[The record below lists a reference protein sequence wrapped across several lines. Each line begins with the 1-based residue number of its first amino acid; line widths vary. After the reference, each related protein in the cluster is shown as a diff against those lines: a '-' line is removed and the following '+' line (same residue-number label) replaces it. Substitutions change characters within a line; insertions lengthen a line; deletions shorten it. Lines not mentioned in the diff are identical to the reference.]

1 MNVQNLDYISTRE
14 LLNKYGVSSVT
25 VAKWITD
32 TLAGKTGLKYEIIG
46 KRCRFFDIAENWQI
60 FDNLGTMA
68 TNKRNQIFR
77 EETEPTEKFYSLFN
91 EEETLEIARD
101 LELRSMINVK
111 FAYRGIGAKNW
122 DKFYNEQYGGEKY
135 KVPVWTEEALN
146 YYLKLVAAKLLEYDE
161 VNVIDLGCGN
171 GKPIIKF
178 LAKLKE
184 IVPVRR
190 YIGVDISQE
199 LLDIAKDNVKKSVLG
214 LEYFT
219 FKKDLEKDKLGEI
232 FATGREDGKKVIN
245 LITILGVLLPNT
257 YDAEVILKNIQ
268 KNMNAND
275 ILLIDGLKN
284 RPENNLNFAYV
295 NADDRDTS
303 IARFKLWIPQCL
315 GINTDMCEYV
325 SSYDEVHSQ
334 KISYIILDKDY
345 FITFTRTDGT
355 KITVNLKKKSKL
367 ILWFAFQTTSD
378 SYRGLL
384 SDTNFILSDTVSLP
398 NDMHFLVST
407 KSESSRVKSP
417 FLGNSV

>member
-60 FDNLGTMA
+60 FDNLGAMA

-91 EEETLEIARD
+91 EDEILEIARD

-111 FAYRGIGAKNW
+111 FTYRGIGAENW
-122 DKFYNEQYGGEKY
+122 DQFYNGQYGGEKY
-135 KVPVWTEEALN
+135 KVPVWTEEVLN

-184 IVPVRR
+184 IVPVKR
-190 YIGVDISQE
+190 YIAVDISQE
-199 LLDIAKDNVKKSVLG
+199 LLDIAKDNVKKSVPG

-219 FKKDLEKDKLGEI
+219 FKKDLEKDRLGEI

-268 KNMNAND
+268 KSMNAND
-275 ILLIDGLKN
+275 VLLIDGLKS
-284 RPENNLNFAYV
+284 RPENNLNFAHVSSKNEYL
-295 NADDRDTS
+295 A
-303 IARFKLWIPQCL
+303 KQELWIPEAL
-315 GINTDMCEYV
+315 GINIDMCEYV
-325 SSYDEVHSQ
+325 AEFDPNNMQ
-334 KISYIILDKDY
+334 KVRYIILDKDY
-345 FITFTRTDGT
+345 FITFTRADGT

-378 SYRGLL
+378 SYRSLL
-384 SDTNFILSDTVSLP
+384 SNTNFILSDTVSLP
-398 NDMHFLVST
+398 TDMHFLVST
-407 KSESSRVKSP
+407 RSESSRVKSP